1 MHIDE
6 RHSHGLATDM
16 NSISNSNNHE
26 LSKHNHKIGNVVDNF
41 FGNLDYQIDSP
52 ELSAE
57 ARKYAELLML
67 NELIYGSAM
76 VEGEDF

>member
-1 MHIDE
+1 M
-6 RHSHGLATDM
+6 
-16 NSISNSNNHE
+16 
-26 LSKHNHKIGNVVDNF
+26 VDNF